1 MRSKKIIF
9 IVLIT
14 LLLITS
20 VSYAIYNYHPILSQ
34 DKALKL
40 GEKKYLEFLW
50 MVDGVFSNTKYK
62 VNDKEIKNSIIS
74 KPKDNSF
81 VIDNFEEVF
90 HNLFVN
96 SISYNQVYGDGI
108 SFSWYKK
115 ENDKY
120 IFSPDFEC
128 SNKKMGINHE
138 IKVLNINRNEIL
150 YSVFFK
156 DIDDDKEYKREFVLT
171 YENHKWKI
179 SKAYYHDSCRMDYYI
194 A

>member
-128 SNKKMGINHE
+128 SNKKMGIN
-138 IKVLNINRNEIL
+138 N
-150 YSVFFK
+150 
-156 DIDDDKEYKREFVLT
+156 
-171 YENHKWKI
+171 
-179 SKAYYHDSCRMDYYI
+179 
-194 A
+194 